1 MIDERLKEWATPRQL
16 EYIDAFN
23 KHGSFRSAARALG
36 VAHQSLRE
44 SLDSLKRRAVQQG
57 HSPEHDMTKVVPAP
71 FVVKGT
77 STLYGADGAQK
88 LQWVKT
94 KLDSA
99 LAEQAIRDFVDYLT
113 SEAKGLSPSV
123 PSPKARTS
131 SDLLAVYPMGDPHFG
146 MYAWAEE
153 AGDNFDLD
161 TAESL
166 TKAAIDRLVD
176 SAPYTQTAVIIELGD
191 FFHADNNSASTPKN
205 KNALD
210 VDTRWSRVMQVG
222 LRSMVHTILRA
233 LERHKQVVVRIVK
246 GNHDEHSS
254 FALALALDAY
264 FANNKRVTIDL
275 SPAAF
280 WYYRHGKVL
289 IGATHGDTVKMA
301 NLPGVMACDRSEDW
315 GQTTHRYWYQGHI
328 HHEDRKEFPGVV
340 VEAFRTLAARD
351 AWHAGQGYR
360 AGRDMNLIVHHKDY
374 GEIERHRCDIAMLK
388 GASRG

>member
-1 MIDERLKEWATPRQL
+1 MIDVRLKEWATPRQAQ
-16 EYIDAFN
+16 YIDAVN
-23 KHGSFRSAARALG
+23 EHGSLRAAARALG
-36 VAHQSLRE
+36 IKHQPLIRAIKAIE
-44 SLDSLKRRAVQQG
+44 RRAVMQG
-57 HSPEHDMTKVVPAP
+57 YAPDHDMTKVAPAP

-77 STLYGADGAQK
+77 STLYDAAGAQK

-94 KLDSA
+94 KLDGA
-99 LAEQAIRDFVDYLT
+99 LAEQAIRDFVEYLT
-113 SEAKGLSPSV
+113 SEAKGLSPIV
-123 PSPKARTS
+123 ARPKCKAAG
-131 SDLLAVYPMGDPHFG
+131 DLLAVYPMGDPHFG

-176 SAPYTQTAVIIELGD
+176 SAPYTETAVIIELGD

-233 LERHKQVVVRIVK
+233 LERHKHVVVRIVK

-264 FANNKRVTIDL
+264 FSNNKRVTIDL

-289 IGATHGDTVKMA
+289 LGATHGDTIKMGD
-301 NLPGVMACDRSEDW
+301 LPGVMACDRAEDW

-328 HHEDRKEFPGVV
+328 HHEDRKEFPGVT

-360 AGRDMNLIVHHKDY
+360 AGRDMNLIVHHKDF

-388 GASRG
+388 EKTK

>member
-1 MIDERLKEWATPRQL
+1 MIDPRLKEWATARQI
-16 EYIDAFN
+16 EYIDAVN
-23 KHGSFRSAARALG
+23 EHGSLRKAAHALG
-36 VAHQSLRE
+36 IKHQPLTRGLASV
-44 SLDSLKRRAVQQG
+44 KRRAVQQG
-57 HSPEHDMTKVVPAP
+57 YSPEHDMTKVVPAP

-77 STLYGADGAQK
+77 STLYGAGGEQK

-113 SEAKGLSPSV
+113 SEAKGLSPIV
-123 PSPKARTS
+123 PSPKCKAS
-131 SDLLAVYPMGDPHFG
+131 GDLLAVYPMGDPHFG

-161 TAESL
+161 TAEAL

-191 FFHADNNSASTPKN
+191 FFHADNNSATTPRN

-210 VDTRWSRVMQVG
+210 VDTRWAKVLQVG
-222 LRSMVHTILRA
+222 LRAMVHTILRA

-280 WYYRHGKVL
+280 
-289 IGATHGDTVKMA
+289 
-301 NLPGVMACDRSEDW
+301 
-315 GQTTHRYWYQGHI
+315 
-328 HHEDRKEFPGVV
+328 
-340 VEAFRTLAARD
+340 
-351 AWHAGQGYR
+351 
-360 AGRDMNLIVHHKDY
+360 
-374 GEIERHRCDIAMLK
+374 
-388 GASRG
+388 